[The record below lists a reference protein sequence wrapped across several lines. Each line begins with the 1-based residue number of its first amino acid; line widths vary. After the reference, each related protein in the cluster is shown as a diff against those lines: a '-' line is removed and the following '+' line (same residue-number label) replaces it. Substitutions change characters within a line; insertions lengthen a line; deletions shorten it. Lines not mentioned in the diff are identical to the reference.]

1 MKSYRIVDTMAKEAA
16 KTQPCVVCA
25 RFEADP
31 HHLIS
36 RGAGGHDLEWNLMP
50 LSRDCHT
57 MVHKIGLTKM
67 SEKYPQVKQWLLKH
81 DWEFDSHA
89 KKWRH
94 F

>member
-36 RGAGGHDLEWNLMP
+36 RGAGGHDLEWNLLP
-50 LSRDCHT
+50 LCRADHT
-57 MVHKIGLTKM
+57 GIHKMGLTTFA
-67 SEKYPQVKQWLLKH
+67 SKYKQVEDWLLNQG
-81 DWEFDSHA
+81 WTFEASLN
-89 KKWRH
+89 KWRH
-94 F
+94 Y